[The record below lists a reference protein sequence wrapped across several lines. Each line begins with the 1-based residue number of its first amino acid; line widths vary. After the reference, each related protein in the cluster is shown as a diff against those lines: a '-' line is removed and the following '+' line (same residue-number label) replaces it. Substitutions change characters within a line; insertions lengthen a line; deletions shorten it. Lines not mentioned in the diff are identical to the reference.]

1 MDNTLNL
8 LELIKLILR
17 WRKPIL
23 ILCGI
28 TLIASAIITDP
39 HIIKPKYK
47 STSIFFA
54 ASPNMTSSQTLF
66 VDNNAE
72 YFGSSDDIDRLLS
85 IANSAPLKHYI
96 INKYKLFEHYRIDSA
111 NTDYPNYKVTKE
123 LEDNYSAVRNDKG
136 AVEITVYDIDK
147 QQAADMCNDI
157 VAKVDEMNNNII
169 LENKRRILG
178 IYDTKLHEKQEQLQ
192 VLNDSIVKVKMM
204 IQRVSALTISDR
216 NSMAAATELKS
227 PEMLDQQLKLLEDQ
241 KKAGLKELNNTIG
254 LAEQYKST
262 INSNVPT
269 IFTLEKA
276 YPAEKKSKPIRWI
289 IVLGSLITA
298 FAGSI
303 IMAWCIE
310 KFRSIKQELSHA
322 KEA

>member
-1 MDNTLNL
+1 MDHTLNL

-17 WRKPIL
+17 WRKHII
-23 ILCGI
+23 ILCI
-28 TLIASAIITDP
+28 VAVIAAIIISDP

-47 STSIFFA
+47 STSVFFA

-85 IANSAPLKHYI
+85 IANSAPLKSYI
-96 INKYKLFEHYRIDSA
+96 VQKYKLFEHYKIDSA
-111 NTDYPNYKVTKE
+111 NTNYPNYKVMKE
-123 LEDNYSAVRNDKG
+123 LEENYSAVRNDKG

-147 QQAADMCNDI
+147 QRAADMCNDI

-169 LENKRRILG
+169 LENKRRILN
-178 IYDTKLHEKQEQLQ
+178 IYNIKIQEKQEQLQ
-192 VLNDSIVKVKMM
+192 LLNDSIVKVKYEL
-204 IQRVSALTISDR
+204 QKALVTPASVR
-216 NSMAAATELKS
+216 AVTGSVEYKTPEL
-227 PEMLDQQLKLLEDQ
+227 LDQQLKLLEDQ

-269 IFTLEKA
+269 IFILEKA

-289 IVLGSLITA
+289 IVLGSFLTA
-298 FAGSI
+298 LVGSV

-310 KFRSIKQELSHA
+310 KIRAIKKELADDVA
-322 KEA
+322 KA